1 MSDGNCRV
9 LCVEDNADTCELI
22 EAWLKYGDGSF
33 SMVSTDNADHAL
45 DQIRS
50 EEFDLVVIDSWLPKG
65 SGVEL
70 CREIRKIN
78 EKIPIMFFSGDARPS
93 AIEDGLAAGA
103 NLYLTKPVTGE
114 EFMAAVNKL
123 TGYECQL
130 RSSETAVV

>member
-1 MSDGNCRV
+1 
-9 LCVEDNADTCELI
+9 VEDNADTCELI

-33 SMVSTDNADHAL
+33 SMETTDSVDNAL

-50 EEFDLVVIDSWLPKG
+50 EKFDLVVIDSWLPGG

-78 EKIPIMFFSGDARPS
+78 AKIPIMFFSGDARPA
-93 AIEDGLAAGA
+93 AIKDGVAAGA
-103 NLYLTKPVTGE
+103 NLYLTKPVTGD

-123 TGYECQL
+123 TGYECQTK
-130 RSSETAVV
+130 SSEKAVA